1 LNTPP
6 DPKKTVQSFFRDRA
20 ANGQRGKRLPAPLG
34 HADNAIEAAG
44 FPGVRLSID
53 EADEALRSVADRLAP
68 LRPLLGRDDFNILAL
83 SGGAAGGAFGAGA
96 LVGLTK
102 AGTRPRFAIVTGV
115 STGALIA
122 PFAFLGPA
130 WDDRL
135 AEAYVGGHAAD
146 LLSLK
151 RLGPTLGPSLFRGDS
166 LDGLVAPFVDLEM
179 IEAIAGEH
187 ARGRRLLIATTNLD
201 SQKATIWDMGEIATR
216 GGEAAVRLFRDVLV
230 ASATLPGLFPPKLI
244 DVEAPDGEGGV
255 TRYQEMHADG
265 GIAAPLFL
273 MPDALLRWREL
284 GQRLRRGR
292 VYVIF
297 NTVLDPS
304 PRTTAPGV
312 TSIMGRSF
320 ETMLRFSYRQAL
332 SVAAGFCARHN
343 LPLWSASIPASFS
356 HFNMMKFET
365 AVMRQTFDDAEA
377 LAISGR
383 LWSSAIPT
391 PEPLWR
397 GLFKRQAPTRRQTV
411 KDPILAPALAALDEP
426 PIDLATDLAVGPG
439 VEREEPIS

>member
-1 LNTPP
+1 MSTPS
-6 DPKKTVQSFFRDRA
+6 DPKNPVQAFFRDRA
-20 ANGQRGKRLPAPLG
+20 ANAQRAKRAPAPVGLP
-34 HADNAIEAAG
+34 DSAIEAVG

-53 EADEALRSVADRLAP
+53 EADETLRGVADRLAP
-68 LRPLLGRDDFNILAL
+68 MRPLLGREDFNILAL

-122 PFAFLGPA
+122 PFAFLGPD

-135 AEAYVGGHAAD
+135 ADAYIGGHASE

-151 RLGPTLGPSLFRGDS
+151 RLGPTLGLSLFRGDS
-166 LDGLVAPFVDLEM
+166 LDGLVAPFVDLDM
-179 IEAIAGEH
+179 IQAVAREH

-216 GGEAAVRLFRDVLV
+216 GGEDAVRLFRDVLV

-244 DVEAPDGEGGV
+244 DVEAADGDGGMA
-255 TRYQEMHADG
+255 RYQEMHADG

-273 MPDALLRWREL
+273 MPDALLRWRDL

-297 NTVLDPS
+297 NTVLDPA
-304 PRTTAPGV
+304 PRTTQPGV
-312 TSIMGRSF
+312 ASIMGRSF

-343 LPLWSASIPASFS
+343 LPLWSASIPASFEN
-356 HFNMMKFET
+356 FNMMKFET

-377 LAISGR
+377 LAINGR

-397 GLFKRQAPTRRQTV
+397 GLFKRLPPTPRQVV
-411 KDPILAPALAALDEP
+411 KDPILAPDTTLAPPDETFAEQEAPRP
-426 PIDLATDLAVGPG
+426 P
-439 VEREEPIS
+439 ERDEPIS

>member
-1 LNTPP
+1 LNTPT
-6 DPKKTVQSFFRDRA
+6 DPKKTVQSFFRDRT
-20 ANGQRGKRLPAPLG
+20 ANGQRGKRLPAPLA
-34 HADNAIEAAG
+34 HPDNAIEAVG

-68 LRPLLGRDDFNILAL
+68 MRPLLGRDDFNILAL

-102 AGTRPRFAIVTGV
+102 AGARPEFAIVTGV

-135 AEAYVGGHAAD
+135 ADAYVGGHASE

-166 LDGLVAPFVDLEM
+166 LDGLVAPFIDLEL
-179 IEAIAGEH
+179 IQAIAAEH

-216 GGEAAVRLFRDVLV
+216 GGEEAVRLFRDVLV
-230 ASATLPGLFPPKLI
+230 ASATLPGLFPPKLF
-244 DVEAPDGEGGV
+244 DVEVPDGEGGF

-304 PRTTAPGV
+304 PLTTPPGV

-332 SVAAGFCARHN
+332 SVAAGFCARHS
-343 LPLWSASIPASFS
+343 LPLWSASIPTSFEN
-356 HFNMMKFET
+356 FNMMKFET

-383 LWSSAIPT
+383 LWSSAVPP

-397 GLFKRQAPTRRQTV
+397 GLFKRPPSTRDRTV
-411 KDPILAPALAALDEP
+411 KDPILVPSTDLSPTGEASV
-426 PIDLATDLAVGPG
+426 DLASRRGPDL
-439 VEREEPIS
+439 EEPIS

>member
-1 LNTPP
+1 LNTPS
-6 DPKKTVQSFFRDRA
+6 DPKKTVHTFFRDRA
-20 ANGQRGKRLPAPLG
+20 ANGQRGKRLPAPLTQ
-34 HADNAIEAAG
+34 HDSQVEAVG
-44 FPGVRLSID
+44 FPGVRLSVD
-53 EADEALRSVADRLAP
+53 EADEALRNVADRLAP
-68 LRPLLGRDDFNILAL
+68 LRPLLGGSDFNILAL

-96 LVGLTK
+96 LVGLTQ
-102 AGTRPRFAIVTGV
+102 AGTRPDFAIVTGV

-122 PFAFLGPA
+122 PLAFLGPE

-135 AEAYVGGHAAD
+135 TDAYVGGHAAE
-146 LLSLK
+146 LLSLR
-151 RLGPTLGPSLFRGDS
+151 RLGPLGPSLFRGDA
-166 LDGLVAPFVDLEM
+166 LDGLVAPFFDLEV
-179 IEAIAGEH
+179 IQAVAREH

-201 SQKATIWDMGEIATR
+201 SQKATIWDMGAIATR
-216 GGEAAVRLFRDVLV
+216 GGEAALRLFRDVLV

-244 DVEAPDGEGGV
+244 DVEAPDGEGGMK
-255 TRYQEMHADG
+255 RYQEMHADG

-304 PRTTAPGV
+304 PRTTPPGV
-312 TSIMGRSF
+312 TSIMGRAF

-343 LPLWSASIPASFS
+343 LPLWSASIPTSFEN
-356 HFNMMKFET
+356 FNMMKFET
-365 AVMRQTFDDAEA
+365 AVMKQTFGDAEA

-397 GLFKRQAPTRRQTV
+397 GLFKRPPSARRRTI
-411 KDPILAPALAALDEP
+411 KDPILAPAALGADKGP
-426 PIDLATDLAVGPG
+426 DL
-439 VEREEPIS
+439 EEPIS

>member
-1 LNTPP
+1 LNTPS
-6 DPKKTVQSFFRDRA
+6 DPKKTVHTFFWDRA
-20 ANGQRGKRLPAPLG
+20 ANGPRGKRLPAPPTQ
-34 HADNAIEAAG
+34 HDSQVEAVG
-44 FPGVRLSID
+44 FPGVRLSVD
-53 EADEALRSVADRLAP
+53 EADEALRNVADRLAP
-68 LRPLLGRDDFNILAL
+68 LRPLLGGSDFNILAL

-102 AGTRPRFAIVTGV
+102 AGTRPDFAIVTGV

-122 PFAFLGPA
+122 PLAFLGSE

-135 AEAYVGGHAAD
+135 ADAYVGGHAAE
-146 LLSLK
+146 LLSIR
-151 RLGPTLGPSLFRGDS
+151 RLGPPVGPSLFRGDA
-166 LDGLVAPFVDLEM
+166 LDGLVAPFFDLEV
-179 IEAIAGEH
+179 IQAVAREH

-201 SQKATIWDMGEIATR
+201 SQKATIWDMGAIATR
-216 GGEAAVRLFRDVLV
+216 GDEAALRLFRDVLV

-244 DVEAPDGEGGV
+244 DVEAPDGEGG
-255 TRYQEMHADG
+255 TKRYQEMHADG

-304 PRTTAPGV
+304 PRTTPPGV
-312 TSIMGRSF
+312 TSIMGRAF

-343 LPLWSASIPASFS
+343 LPLWTASIPNSFEN
-356 HFNMMKFET
+356 FNMMKFET
-365 AVMRQTFDDAEA
+365 AQMRRTFDDAHA
-377 LAISGR
+377 LALSGR
-383 LWSSAIPT
+383 LWSSAIPE
-391 PEPLWR
+391 PESLWR
-397 GLFKRQAPTRRQTV
+397 GLFKRTPAARGRTI
-411 KDPILAPALAALDEP
+411 KDPILVPNTGLEGDKGP
-426 PIDLATDLAVGPG
+426 DL
-439 VEREEPIS
+439 EEPIS

>member
-6 DPKKTVQSFFRDRA
+6 DSKKTVQNFFRDRA
-20 ANGQRGKRLPAPLG
+20 ANAQRGKRLPAPLT
-34 HADNAIEAAG
+34 HADADVEALG
-44 FPGVRLSID
+44 FPGVRLSVD
-53 EADEALRSVADRLAP
+53 EADEALRNVADRLAP

-102 AGTRPRFAIVTGV
+102 AGTRPSFAIVTGV

-122 PFAFLGPA
+122 PFAFLGPD

-135 AEAYVGGHAAD
+135 TDAYVGGHASE

-166 LDGLVAPFVDLEM
+166 LTGLVAPFIDLAM
-179 IEAIAGEH
+179 IEAVAREH
-187 ARGRRLLIATTNLD
+187 AHGRRLLIATTNLD
-201 SQKATIWDMGEIATR
+201 SQKVTIWDMGEIATR
-216 GGEAAVRLFRDVLV
+216 GGEDAVRLFRDVLV

-244 DVEAPDGEGGV
+244 DVEAPDGEGGMA
-255 TRYQEMHADG
+255 RYQEMHADG

-343 LPLWSASIPASFS
+343 LPLWAASIPTSFS
-356 HFNMMKFET
+356 DFNMMKFET
-365 AVMRQTFDDAEA
+365 AVMKQTFDDAEA

-383 LWSSAIPT
+383 LWSSAVPT

-397 GLFKRQAPTRRQTV
+397 GLFKRQPPTRRPTV
-411 KDPILAPALAALDEP
+411 QDPILVPG
-426 PIDLATDLAVGPG
+426 TDLALPDEIAAPPG
-439 VEREEPIS
+439 TDREEPIS

>member
-1 LNTPP
+1 
-6 DPKKTVQSFFRDRA
+6 
-20 ANGQRGKRLPAPLG
+20 
-34 HADNAIEAAG
+34 
-44 FPGVRLSID
+44 
-53 EADEALRSVADRLAP
+53 
-68 LRPLLGRDDFNILAL
+68 
-83 SGGAAGGAFGAGA
+83 
-96 LVGLTK
+96 
-102 AGTRPRFAIVTGV
+102 
-115 STGALIA
+115 
-122 PFAFLGPA
+122 
-130 WDDRL
+130 
-135 AEAYVGGHAAD
+135 
-146 LLSLK
+146 
-151 RLGPTLGPSLFRGDS
+151 
-166 LDGLVAPFVDLEM
+166 M
-179 IEAIAGEH
+179 IEAVAREH

-201 SQKATIWDMGEIATR
+201 SQKATIWDMGAIATR
-216 GGEAAVRLFRDVLV
+216 GGEEALRLFRDVLV

-244 DVEAPDGEGGV
+244 DVEAPDGEGGMA
-255 TRYQEMHADG
+255 RYQEMHADG

-304 PRTTAPGV
+304 PRTTPPGV

-343 LPLWSASIPASFS
+343 LPLWSASIPTSFEN
-356 HFNMMKFET
+356 FNMMKFET
-365 AVMRQTFDDAEA
+365 AVMKQTFDDAEA

-397 GLFKRQAPTRRQTV
+397 GLFKRRRRRGGGRSRIPSWRPADPWTRLDKGPPWSTWKSLFLEVAGAQLVDVRRIGAEVRGQAQAGVAGRAAHRVLVGQFGRR
-411 KDPILAPALAALDEP
+411 IEARAARLALEVAGGRRRRRRLGRRDHDALVAGRPLDALQRRRTARRGDAALQAQDLAARR
-426 PIDLATDLAVGPG
+426 LAIAHGARWLA
-439 VEREEPIS
+439 